1 MCYTL
6 RPYLNPH
13 AHTTLNTMPKLL
25 DNEEG
30 PSLGGICQHITT
42 DKPEPTDCKI
52 CGYDDGH
59 KKIDDM
65 CISCYYD
72 DLYERAGKGYN

>member
-1 MCYTL
+1 MMDSDVKIIS
-6 RPYLNPH
+6 R
-13 AHTTLNTMPKLL
+13 
-25 DNEEG
+25 DNK
-30 PSLGGICQHITT
+30 

-59 KKIDDM
+59 KRIDGM

-72 DLYERAGKGYN
+72 ELDKPVRWY